1 MGRSR
6 WSRRAAAA
14 GVLVWFVA
22 LPQLALASGDPP
34 GATTGTDEAVT
45 VATGTAASSGGQKID
60 PGTLFAVRY
69 YVQQLIE
76 DLRLLVTLDPSGD
89 AKLLAEFAK
98 VRADILADL
107 DPQSEWYDRLAGDI
121 ASNLRLAQERVVQAL
136 AEGQPTDEAVAA
148 IKDAVQRL
156 QELAA
161 QLEQATEAAEPTSS
175 GPEGDASAGQDTG
188 TAGDQGSDSAPGNA
202 SSPGGG
208 TGHGALDDALQAA
221 EEADLAVAAVAMID
235 PAVVRALR
243 DQGYGYGQIALMYAA
258 AQRISA
264 QTGQDVTVEQVA
276 DLVAQSGGEQG
287 GRQGFGKNLRAVLAQ
302 FGVERQDVK
311 AGTSVA
317 APRRE
322 GDGGDKAQ
330 ARAAAESEEKV
341 EQKPE
346 SADDADRAVG
356 KGRDEKR
363 RDDTQG
369 YEDRGGDQ
377 DDQDDRDEED
387 VDDEDENN
395 LDENSVDE
403 DDEDD
408 GQHGDLQQD
417 DDDNGDADEDAGDHQ
432 EDDEDQ
438 DSQHDQGPSGEDES
452 D

>member
-6 WSRRAAAA
+6 WFRRAAAA

-22 LPQLALASGDPP
+22 LPQLALASGDPS
-34 GATTGTDEAVT
+34 GATTATDEAGT
-45 VATGTAASSGGQKID
+45 VATGTAASSDGQKID

-69 YVQQLIE
+69 YVQRLIE
-76 DLRLLVTLDPSGD
+76 DLQLLVTLDASGD

-121 ASNLRLAQERVVQAL
+121 AANLRLAQERVVQAL

-148 IKDAVQRL
+148 IKEAVQRL

-161 QLEQATEAAEPTSS
+161 QLEQATEAAEPNGSR
-175 GPEGDASAGQDTG
+175 PEGDASAGQDTG
-188 TAGDQGSDSAPGNA
+188 TAGDQGSDPASGDA
-202 SSPGGG
+202 SSHGGE
-208 TGHGALDDALQAA
+208 TGQGALGDALQAA

-264 QTGQDVTVEQVA
+264 QTGQDVTVAQVA

-317 APRRE
+317 APRRQ

-330 ARAAAESEEKV
+330 AKVAAKSEEKV
-341 EQKPE
+341 KQKPQ
-346 SADDADRAVG
+346 SADEADRAVVKDRG
-356 KGRDEKR
+356 KKR
-363 RDDTQG
+363 RDDKQG
-369 YEDRGGDQ
+369 YEDQVGSKNG
-377 DDQDDRDEED
+377 RDEQD
-387 VDDEDENN
+387 VDDGDQNN
-395 LDENSVDE
+395 VDE
-403 DDEDD
+403 DDQDD
-408 GQHGDLQQD
+408 GQHGDLQQQD
-417 DDDNGDADEDAGDHQ
+417 DDENDNADEDAGDHQ
-432 EDDEDQ
+432 EGDEDQ
-438 DSQHDQGPSGEDES
+438 GSQHDQGPSGEDES